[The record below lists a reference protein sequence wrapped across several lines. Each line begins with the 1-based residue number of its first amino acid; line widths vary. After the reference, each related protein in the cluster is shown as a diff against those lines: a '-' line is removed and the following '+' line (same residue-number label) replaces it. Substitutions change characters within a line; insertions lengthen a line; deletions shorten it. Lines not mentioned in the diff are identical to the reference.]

1 MTDVA
6 LADMMTLFGNLLVL
20 TLLTNGNVVSAIPD
34 LRRMMVN
41 DMGLLSDGQFSSSV
55 AIANAAPGP
64 TVILVAVIGY
74 QAAGLAGAAITLLSV
89 MLPSTTLAYA
99 MTRWGRDR
107 RDSRLLRA
115 FQAATAPIVI
125 ALPFA
130 SGWTLASQAPAWTHL
145 ALTAAVAL
153 LVWRTR
159 THVLLLIGLGAS
171 AGALGW
177 F

>member
-1 MTDVA
+1 MTSIA
-6 LADMMTLFGNLLVL
+6 INDMVLLFANLLAL
-20 TLLTNGNVVSAIPD
+20 SLLTNGNVVSAIPD

-41 DMGLLSDGQFSSSV
+41 DMGLLSDLQFSSSI

-64 TVILVAVIGY
+64 TVLLVAVVGF
-74 QAAGLAGAAITLLSV
+74 QAAGIAGAAVTLFSV

-99 MTRWGRDR
+99 AARWGHGR

-115 FQAATAPIVI
+115 FKAATAPIVI

-130 SGWTLASQAPAWTHL
+130 SGWSLASHAPAWSHL
-145 ALTAAVAL
+145 AITAAVAL

-159 THVLLLIGLGAS
+159 THVLLLIAMG
-171 AGALGW
+171 AGAGAMGW
-177 F
+177 I